1 MAGSITYLV
10 LVPIHSRQSA
20 NMCEDVLD
28 GIGKLEG
35 VDISEA
41 ILDMGVNNELGQTK
55 DFSAQVERVSEARLF
70 SLLCCQSPK

>member
-1 MAGSITYLV
+1 
-10 LVPIHSRQSA
+10 
-20 NMCEDVLD
+20 MCEDVLD
-28 GIGKLEG
+28 GNGKLEG

-70 SLLCCQSPK
+70 SLLCRQSPK